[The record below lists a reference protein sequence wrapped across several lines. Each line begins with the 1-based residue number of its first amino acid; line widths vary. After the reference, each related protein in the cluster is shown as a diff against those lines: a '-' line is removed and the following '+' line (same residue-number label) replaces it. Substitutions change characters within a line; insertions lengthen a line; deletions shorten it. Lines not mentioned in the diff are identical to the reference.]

1 MNDNSNGPSLLN
13 DARKSMNAAMWLITI
28 CATPIEVLLLHRYPG
43 VRYPGLPGALVLIF
57 VPIFSLFWPHDDLRP
72 LMWMLGAY
80 LVIVI
85 GNRIEAVS
93 RAKRGLNNA
102 HSYYDGYPA
111 LCFMFPKLSERVAKG
126 IVEPLLV
133 MFAGVLCTEWNAPLG
148 WYLIWGGL
156 SLRTVNH
163 FARQSLNHQVL
174 DLHDAMVGQKFV
186 AEQYRNPNNR
196 PAR

>member
-1 MNDNSNGPSLLN
+1 MNDHSNGPNVLN
-13 DARKSMNAAMWLITI
+13 DVRRNMNLAMWLIHI
-28 CATPIEVLLLHRYPG
+28 CATPIEVFLHRFPG
-43 VRYPGLPGALVLIF
+43 VRYPGVPGALVLIF
-57 VPIFSLFWPHDDLRP
+57 VPIFSLFWPQDDPRP

-102 HSYYDGYPA
+102 HSYYDGFPA
-111 LCFMFPKLSERVAKG
+111 FCFAFPKLSERTAKA

-133 MFAGVLCTEWNAPLG
+133 MLAGLLCTEWNAPFG

-163 FARQSLNHQVL
+163 FAQQSVNHQVL
-174 DLHDAMVGQKFV
+174 DLHDAMVGQQLV
-186 AEQYRNPNNR
+186 AEWYRNKHNPSSR
-196 PAR
+196 